1 MSKAALVGNV
11 IEKNMV
17 DFLINKCGLKPEE
30 VQKLPGKD
38 DQLHFKDKG
47 RQVKRR

>member
-1 MSKAALVGNV
+1 MSKAALVGNA

-38 DQLHFKDKG
+38 DFHFKGKG